1 MFKTTVLPLSVLVAA
16 TISATQAFAGMGS
29 DMAEKHFNAIGS
41 GDVVALGAE
50 YDSNAVFQWIGGP
63 LDGVYTGAGAINGLW
78 TKFAKAQGKLDVDVM
93 SIEESANPKGTT
105 ITATVKFTGKK
116 PIPVR
121 YVLVYR
127 GDKLVSEVWQIDPN
141 LKAGYAN

>member
-1 MFKTTVLPLSVLVAA
+1 MFKSTALPLSVLVAA
-16 TISATQAFAGMGS
+16 TIGATQAFAGMAT
-29 DMAEKHFNAIGS
+29 DMAEKHFNAIGAGNVS
-41 GDVVALGAE
+41 ALSAE

-63 LDGVYTGAGAINGLW
+63 LDGVYTGADAINGLW

-105 ITATVKFTGKK
+105 ISAAVKFTGKK

-121 YVLVYR
+121 YILVYR
-127 GDKLVSEVWQIDPN
+127 GDKLVSEVWQIDPH
-141 LKAGYAN
+141 LKANY